1 MPQGELLVTS
11 DLPPSRFWPWSLLWA
26 ILFAL
31 AHTQTPE
38 YFSNQHQYYL
48 HGFAQADFGLLK
60 EDWFVNTKDPTPVYS
75 AMVCVIYKLF
85 GPFAF
90 HVIYFVLL
98 GKYFESVRRIIGAL
112 PGFPNRGPSR
122 ILFLTLF
129 LAAHAAILRVASVRL
144 TGYDY
149 PWFLQAGL
157 AAQYLLGPGL
167 QPSVFGIL
175 LVVSL
180 AAFTNDRPILAAV
193 LAAGAA
199 VMHSTYL
206 LPAGLITL
214 GYLFVLCRDGARKT
228 ALIAGALALLMVLP
242 IMLFNARTFLEGDAA
257 QITEAQSIFAKE
269 RIPHHTQFDHW
280 FDGIAAGQLA
290 VMFLGLVLIRRTR
303 LFRVLLVPTVGCAV
317 LGVVQVLTDSNAL
330 ALLFPWRFSTV
341 LMPLSIAIVFAKL
354 AGMATRCCPASPL
367 WTWAA
372 GIVAASLAIGGIVVM
387 VLGLGF
393 YTNDAELPLLEH
405 VRENKRP
412 GDVYLLPVKFA
423 DIKREFP
430 GSASKTYAPPVRTG
444 AVGIPVDLQRFRL
457 STGAPIYVDFKAPP
471 YAPAEVIEW
480 HRRMKNA
487 HRRWYA
493 ERDWDAKEY
502 WKEVRAEGI
511 THVIV
516 PADKDVKCAK
526 LRLVF
531 GDESY
536 RLYEWRD

>member
-1 MPQGELLVTS
+1 V
-11 DLPPSRFWPWSLLWA
+11 
-26 ILFAL
+26 LFAL
-31 AHTQTPE
+31 AHTQTLE

-48 HGFAQADFGLLK
+48 HGFAQADVGLLK
-60 EDWFVNTKDPTPVYS
+60 EDWFVKTKDPTPVYS
-75 AMVCVIYKLF
+75 AMVGVVYKLF

-98 GKYFESVRRIIGAL
+98 GTYFESVRRIIGAL

-175 LVVSL
+175 LIVSL
-180 AAFTNDRPILAAV
+180 AAFTNDRPILAAT

-199 VMHSTYL
+199 VVHSTYL

-214 GYLFVLCRDGARKT
+214 GYLLVLFRDAAWRT
-228 ALIAGALALLMVLP
+228 AFLAGALALLMVLP
-242 IMLFNARTFLEGDAA
+242 IVVFNARTFLEGDAV
-257 QITEAQSIFAKE
+257 QIANAQSIFAKV
-269 RIPHHTQFDHW
+269 RIPHHTQFDYW
-280 FDGIAAGQLA
+280 FDAIAAGQLA
-290 VMFLGLVLIRRTR
+290 VMFVGLILIRRTR
-303 LFRVLLVPTVGCAV
+303 LFLILLVPTVGSTT
-317 LGVVQVLTDSNAL
+317 LGVIQVLTESDAL

-354 AGMATRCCPASPL
+354 ASLVTRCCPTNPS
-367 WTWAA
+367 WIWA
-372 GIVAASLAIGGIVVM
+372 GSIVATSLAIGGIVIM

-393 YTNDAELPLLEH
+393 YTNDAELPLLGH
-405 VRENKRP
+405 VREHKRP
-412 GDVYLLPVKFA
+412 GDVYLLPVKFPT
-423 DIKREFP
+423 IKREFP

-457 STGAPIYVDFKAPP
+457 STGAPIYVDFKSPP
-471 YAPAEVIEW
+471 YAPVEVIEW
-480 HRRMKNA
+480 HRRMSNA
-487 HRRWYA
+487 QRWNA
-493 ERDWDAKEY
+493 DRDWDTNGY

-511 THVIV
+511 THVVV
-516 PADKDVKCAK
+516 PADKDVKCEK

-536 RLYEWRD
+536 RLYEWRE